1 MYCSACGEQNLDAD
15 AKCHQCGAALQAAP
29 AISGTPMPAKKP
41 FAYYS
46 GCFKQ
51 YFQFKGRARRA
62 EYWWFFVVNLIPAVT
77 LSLLDR
83 MLGLVSESTGY
94 GLISGLYIAV
104 AFIPSLAVTVRR
116 LHDTG
121 RSGWWF
127 LLSLIPVINI
137 VLIILLALDGAK
149 SANKYGESPKY
160 C

>member
-1 MYCSACGEQNLDAD
+1 MYCSACGEKNLDAND
-15 AKCHQCGAALQAAP
+15 ECQQCGAALQAAP
-29 AISGTPMPAKKP
+29 PVNSTRTPAKNP
-41 FAYYS
+41 FAYYF

-83 MLGLVSESTGY
+83 QLGLVSESTGY

-137 VLIILLALDGAK
+137 ALIILLALDGAK

-160 C
+160 R